1 LGIFAQVT
9 LMFALGL
16 AYFPRWVVDYLPL
29 PEWVGAQFGLSV
41 AGFMVGLGF
50 LVFIINVVISVKS
63 GDKVT
68 DDPWPTTKGAEAA
81 DPAVQPAE

>member
-1 LGIFAQVT
+1 
-9 LMFALGL
+9 
-16 AYFPRWVVDYLPL
+16 
-29 PEWVGAQFGLSV
+29 LSV